1 MLRSPTPSQSP
12 KAGDA
17 ARTVTAPAVPM
28 RHVSGGKAKGAPGQA
43 ELIMSAGSSES
54 AAAARRVWWLKARI
68 FGLTF
73 LSYAIYSGTRQA
85 FGITKAALNPDR
97 EKEPTASGFAPFNS
111 REWGSTYL
119 GACDTVF
126 LAAYGQRTTRHAAR
140 GEERRGEERR
150 C

>member
-1 MLRSPTPSQSP
+1 M
-12 KAGDA
+12 
-17 ARTVTAPAVPM
+17 PM
-28 RHVSGGKAKGAPGQA
+28 RNVSGCKAKGVGASSQ
-43 ELIMSAGSSES
+43 LSSGSLGS

-126 LAAYGQRTTRHAAR
+126 LAAYGQRTR
-140 GEERRGEERR
+140 GQAGRGDA
-150 C
+150 

>member
-1 MLRSPTPSQSP
+1 
-12 KAGDA
+12 
-17 ARTVTAPAVPM
+17 M
-28 RHVSGGKAKGAPGQA
+28 RNVSGGKDKGAPAQ
-43 ELIMSAGSSES
+43 LSAGSVEC

-111 REWGSTYL
+111 RDWGSTYL

-126 LAAYGQRTTRHAAR
+126 LSAYGQRTR
-140 GEERRGEERR
+140 GQAGRGDA
-150 C
+150 

>member
-12 KAGDA
+12 KAGDVA
-17 ARTVTAPAVPM
+17 KDATAVAT
-28 RHVSGGKAKGAPGQA
+28 RNVSGSKDKGVGASSQLTAG
-43 ELIMSAGSSES
+43 SAGSGS

-126 LAAYGQRTTRHAAR
+126 LAAYGHDQRTR
-140 GEERRGEERR
+140 GQAGRGDA
-150 C
+150 

>member
-1 MLRSPTPSQSP
+1 MLRSPTQSQSP
-12 KAGDA
+12 KAGDVA
-17 ARTVTAPAVPM
+17 KDATAVAM
-28 RHVSGGKAKGAPGQA
+28 RNGSDSQAKGAPAQ
-43 ELIMSAGSSES
+43 LSVSAGSVES

-126 LAAYGQRTTRHAAR
+126 LSAYGQRTR
-140 GEERRGEERR
+140 GQAGRGDA
-150 C
+150 